1 MCDDK
6 CCQWIFLT
14 TIIPKNPFFF
24 LDAVGVVRL
33 CCPGLC
39 SGRKSPRPR
48 GTGRLAHPPSG
59 AALLSRSRCQAAQLS
74 RADSCLPPSLL
85 SHLQSELLRLPDLT
99 LPICKEQHMELGLQ
113 SCKVAFQGKLER
125 KATADRSSAGQRDSK
140 TKMLNCCQQQM
151 ANLCKNAPRH
161 GILIFKSDSTA
172 WESWR
177 PERLTKIN
185 TSIHSSQGC
194 CKVLPASIYSQPVRL
209 QDYPCKLELGLVAL
223 FFYEG

>member
-1 MCDDK
+1 MLSMD
-6 CCQWIFLT
+6 IFNNDYS
-14 TIIPKNPFFF
+14 KEPFFF
-24 LDAVGVVRL
+24 LDAVGVVWL

-59 AALLSRSRCQAAQLS
+59 AALLSHSRCQAAQLS

-125 KATADRSSAGQRDSK
+125 KATLTDPELGSETARPKCWAVVSSKWQTCA
-140 TKMLNCCQQQM
+140 KMLHSM
-151 ANLCKNAPRH
+151 ASWFLNRIPQPANPGGRRGWPRSAVQFT
-161 GILIFKSDSTA
+161 LPRAVAKSS
-172 WESWR
+172 
-177 PERLTKIN
+177 
-185 TSIHSSQGC
+185 
-194 CKVLPASIYSQPVRL
+194 LPAFTANPYIYRITLAS
-209 QDYPCKLELGLVAL
+209 CSWG
-223 FFYEG
+223 